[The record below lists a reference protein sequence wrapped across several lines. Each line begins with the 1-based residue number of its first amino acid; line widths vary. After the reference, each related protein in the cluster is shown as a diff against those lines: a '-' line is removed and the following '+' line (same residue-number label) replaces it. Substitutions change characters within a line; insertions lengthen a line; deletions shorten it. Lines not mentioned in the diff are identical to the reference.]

1 MLNSVGP
8 EDEQVSS
15 IHRVPQSVTAELT
28 VVPKVSTE
36 GQSHFLVLEVS
47 RGECDREGVKCSV
60 SSEKSWGSLIGRIQC
75 CTTFLISLS
84 CTVRKNDT
92 LFKYF

>member
-36 GQSHFLVLEVS
+36 GQSHFLVL
-47 RGECDREGVKCSV
+47 G
-60 SSEKSWGSLIGRIQC
+60 SEQG
-75 CTTFLISLS
+75 
-84 CTVRKNDT
+84 
-92 LFKYF
+92 